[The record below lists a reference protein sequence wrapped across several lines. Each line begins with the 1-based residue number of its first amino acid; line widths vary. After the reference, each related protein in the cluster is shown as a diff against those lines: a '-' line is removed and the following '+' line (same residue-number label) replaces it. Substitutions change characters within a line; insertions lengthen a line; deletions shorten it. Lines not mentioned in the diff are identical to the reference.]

1 MPIDE
6 YITNRL
12 DNQQTWFSKKSG
24 SCQTWYKR
32 LRYAE
37 SACIL
42 LLPLIGLLT
51 DPDIIRNILLVGI
64 GALASYFRFFLD
76 INAYHDL
83 WIRYRL
89 ASEALKREKLLHATH
104 TGAYH
109 SDNRDEVLV
118 INVERIIAAA
128 NSDWQQLRDADI
140 PTPHST
146 GS

>member
-89 ASEALKREKLLHATH
+89 ASEAVNVLPPIEAGASCFNENSATD
-104 TGAYH
+104 
-109 SDNRDEVLV
+109 SKE
-118 INVERIIAAA
+118 
-128 NSDWQQLRDADI
+128 LRRLTLSPQA
-140 PTPHST
+140 
-146 GS
+146 

>member
-6 YITNRL
+6 YIAIRL
-12 DNQQTWFSKKSG
+12 DNQQTWFSRKS
-24 SCQTWYKR
+24 SSYQSKYKG

-37 SACIL
+37 SAFIL
-42 LLPLIGLLT
+42 LLPLIGLLAT
-51 DPDIIRNILLVGI
+51 SDIIRNILLVGI
-64 GALASYFRFFLD
+64 GALASYVRFFLD

-89 ASEALKREKLLHATH
+89 ASEALKREKLLYVTH

-109 SDNRDEVLV
+109 SDDRDEVLV
-118 INVERIIAAA
+118 INVERIISTA
-128 NSDWQQLRDADI
+128 NSDWQQMLDAEI
-140 PTPHST
+140 PSPHST

>member
-1 MPIDE
+1 MSINE
-6 YITNRL
+6 YITVRL
-12 DNQQTWFSKKSG
+12 DNQQAWFSQKS
-24 SCQTWYKR
+24 SSYQTKYKW

-42 LLPLIGLLT
+42 LLPLIGLLAYS
-51 DPDIIRNILLVGI
+51 DILRNILLVRF

-109 SDNRDEVLV
+109 GDNRDEILV
-118 INVERIIAAA
+118 TNVERIISAA
-128 NSDWQQLRDADI
+128 NSDWQQMLDAEI

-146 GS
+146 SS

>member
-1 MPIDE
+1 MSIDK
-6 YITNRL
+6 YIAIRL
-12 DNQQTWFSKKSG
+12 DNQQAWFSKKSN
-24 SCQTWYKR
+24 SCQIKYKI
-32 LRYAE
+32 LRCAE
-37 SACIL
+37 SVCIL
-42 LLPLIGLLT
+42 LLPLIGLFT
-51 DPDIIRNILLVGI
+51 NDDIIRNILLVGI

-109 SDNRDEVLV
+109 GNNRDEVLV
-118 INVERIIAAA
+118 VNVERIISAA
-128 NSDWQQLRDADI
+128 STDWQQLLDTEI
-140 PTPHST
+140 PIPHST

>member
-1 MPIDE
+1 MSIDK
-6 YITNRL
+6 YIAIRL
-12 DNQQTWFSKKSG
+12 DDQQNWFSKKSA
-24 SCQTWYKR
+24 SCQTKYKM

-42 LLPLIGLLT
+42 LLPLIGLFT
-51 DPDIIRNILLVGI
+51 NPDMIRNILLVGI

-118 INVERIIAAA
+118 INVKRIISAA
-128 NSDWQQLRDADI
+128 NNDWQQLLDAEI
-140 PTPHST
+140 PIPHST